1 MHRIQDIFKKSW
13 QLLTKSLLLRLTNES
28 KHPEGVWWW
37 SLKNLNTRDKNFQ
50 KFKKFRLHIDKEL
63 FKKAKY
69 EALKLVATKKQ
80 AVFKEKISESI
91 SKPKELWKSLKC
103 LGIPNK
109 TPISNF
115 NAMEYNETLTY
126 ATRSIST
133 VFKNVFSDLAG
144 SGQV

>member
-1 MHRIQDIFKKSW
+1 MTVIDKIAP
-13 QLLTKSLLLRLTNES
+13 LRLTNER
-28 KHPEGVWWW
+28 KHPEGVWWR
-37 SLKNLNTRDKNFQ
+37 SLKNLNTRDKNLQ

-126 ATRSIST
+126 DTRSIST

>member
-1 MHRIQDIFKKSW
+1 MTVIDKIAP
-13 QLLTKSLLLRLTNES
+13 LRLTNER

-37 SLKNLNTRDKNFQ
+37 SLKNLNTIDKNLQ

-126 ATRSIST
+126 DTRSIST